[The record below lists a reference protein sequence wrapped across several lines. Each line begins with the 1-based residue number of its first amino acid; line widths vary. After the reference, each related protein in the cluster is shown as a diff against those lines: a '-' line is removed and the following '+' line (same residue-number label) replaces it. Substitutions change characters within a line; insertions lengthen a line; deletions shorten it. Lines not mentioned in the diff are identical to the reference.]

1 MAGVTNLNQMLR
13 HLDPILHPQ
22 ELAFCTLPSDE
33 DPEFEHCLAMFREEE
48 GVTLVLPA
56 LVARESNYAFTGTYR
71 RITLQVHSS
80 LDAVGLT
87 AAFSKALTEV
97 GISANVIAAFY
108 HDHIF
113 VPSADAERAMQALI
127 ELRDTALS

>member
-1 MAGVTNLNQMLR
+1 MAGMTNLNEMLR
-13 HLDPILHPQ
+13 HLNPVLHPQ
-22 ELAFCTLPSDE
+22 ELVFCTLSSFD
-33 DPEFEHCLAMFREEE
+33 DQVFEQCLAMFREEE

-56 LVARESNYAFTGTYR
+56 SVAKESHYAFDGTYR

-87 AAFSKALTEV
+87 AAFSKALTEED
-97 GISANVIAAFY
+97 ISANVIAAFY

-113 VPSADAERAMQALI
+113 VPSLDAERAMKALLR
-127 ELRDTALS
+127 LRDAAFS